1 MTGTTP
7 FLILLGG
14 DLTPTR
20 RIRRQIA
27 GARTIAAD
35 GGMRHAGVLGVE
47 PELWVGDFDSSPP
60 ALAGDWSHVARQSHP
75 AAKDATD
82 GVLAAEEAMARGAD
96 RLVIAGALGGERS
109 DHALQNLLHG
119 AALRARGLP
128 VLLTSGHEEAWPLVP
143 GEQALDLPA
152 GSLFSV
158 LALTD
163 LTALTLE
170 GVDWPLL
177 DRDVPMGGS
186 LTLSNR
192 VARDANGIRVRL
204 GGGRAVLL
212 SRPYDLE
219 NP

>member
-14 DLTPTR
+14 DLTPTQ

-27 GARTIAAD
+27 GLRTIAAD

-82 GVLAAEEAMARGAD
+82 GALAAEAAVARGAD

-143 GEQALDLPA
+143 GEQMLDLPA

-158 LALTD
+158 LALSD
-163 LTALTLE
+163 LTGLTLE
-170 GVDWPLL
+170 GVAWPLL

-192 VARDANGIRVRL
+192 VAQGANGIRIHL
-204 GGGRAVLL
+204 GDGRAVLL

-219 NP
+219 KA